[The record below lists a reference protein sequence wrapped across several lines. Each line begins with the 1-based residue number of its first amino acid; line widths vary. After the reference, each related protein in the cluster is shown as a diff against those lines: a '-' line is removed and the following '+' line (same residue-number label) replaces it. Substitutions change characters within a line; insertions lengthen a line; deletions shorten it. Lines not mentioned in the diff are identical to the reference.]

1 MAERI
6 LVVGPPDVG
15 KSTLSRAL
23 AAERGLDL
31 LDLDVGQGDLPGAV
45 TLFSKA
51 GTRRLLVGRISPAG
65 AEGWLLAASAR
76 LARLSHRGF
85 VADTDG
91 WLNAR
96 FRYQQAEAL
105 GAGAVVAFEEGLF
118 AAFAW
123 RKDLGVRR
131 QNPLP
136 GVRPRSPAERR
147 AQRRARLQAHF
158 SRAGFRFLPRPRG
171 NPAYLFGLLDAEG
184 FFLGYARLAADF
196 GREALYLTPVR
207 DPVARVVPTWVRA

>member
-76 LARLSHRGF
+76 LARLSDRGF

-105 GAGAVVAFEEGLF
+105 GANAVIAFDERLF
-118 AAFAW
+118 AAYAW
-123 RKDLGVRR
+123 RKDLAVRR
-131 QNPLP
+131 QGPLP

-147 AQRRARLQAHF
+147 AQRRRRSISSTRTRSPGTARGTKTTSPGPLTWG
-158 SRAGFRFLPRPRG
+158 SRQRATPSP
-171 NPAYLFGLLDAEG
+171 PWAQ
-184 FFLGYARLAADF
+184 
-196 GREALYLTPVR
+196 RETS
-207 DPVARVVPTWVRA
+207 TT